1 MSIIPLIAYLIG
13 SVPSAYLIVKLFTG
27 KNITAEGSGNVGA
40 MNSYESTGKKHIGLL
55 VFGADFLKGLVPLLL
70 LQIIDAG
77 QIEMSLAGIFLIV
90 GHNFSV
96 FLNFKGGKGLATA
109 LGVFATINLFPI
121 IVWVAVWVSSFKFL
135 FKDINK
141 ANIAATTSLL
151 SVWLLPDSLLHD
163 CAIMSSDPL
172 LVRIMVSVIA
182 SLIMFKHIKDI
193 KEIMAK

>member
-1 MSIIPLIAYLIG
+1 MSIIPLIAYLLG

-70 LQIIDAG
+70 LQIFDAG
-77 QIEMSLAGIFLIV
+77 QIEMSLAGIFLII

-96 FLNFKGGKGLATA
+96 FLKFKGGKGLATA

-121 IVWVAVWVSSFKFL
+121 IVWVAVWVSSYKFL

-141 ANIAATTSLL
+141 TNIAATTSLL

-163 CAIMSSDPL
+163 FAIMSSDPL
-172 LVRIMVSVIA
+172 LVRIMISAIA